1 MFETRNFQT
10 PLNKNKEKTSLCF
23 FLIFQAALEVFN
35 NPVPVLIS
43 IVVPCPT
50 KPGGDKHGISTEVMI
65 FSHLKQLS
73 LGRGRHAKV
82 LLSGSFLLLSCGISE
97 QLAELGAGCN
107 TFSAKWCD

>member
-1 MFETRNFQT
+1 MFFFQ
-10 PLNKNKEKTSLCF
+10 
-23 FLIFQAALEVFN
+23 IFQAAPEVFN
-35 NPVPVLIS
+35 TPVPVLIS

-50 KPGGDKHGISTEVMI
+50 KSGGEAWNQHRGDDFLPS
-65 FSHLKQLS
+65 FAQLS
-73 LGRGRHAKV
+73 LGQRHAKV